1 MKGISMEVIANVK
14 AWASGLADLGV
25 SIAALAIIVE
35 VLGLGAMPFM
45 GDMSVISNV
54 TSIMAAVGSQGLMG
68 LVAVW
73 VLYSIWNKR

>member
-1 MKGISMEVIANVK
+1 MEVIANVK

>member
-1 MKGISMEVIANVK
+1 MKGISMEVIANVR

-35 VLGLGAMPFM
+35 VLGMGAIPFM

-54 TSIMAAVGSQGLMG
+54 SSIMASIGSEGLMG

-73 VLYSIWNKR
+73 VLYSIWNRR

>member
-1 MKGISMEVIANVK
+1 MEVIANVK

-54 TSIMAAVGSQGLMG
+54 SSIMATIGSEGLMG

-73 VLYSIWNKR
+73 VLYSIWKARK

>member
-1 MKGISMEVIANVK
+1 MKGFSMEVIANVK

-35 VLGLGAMPFM
+35 VLGMGAIPFM

-54 TSIMAAVGSQGLMG
+54 SSIMANLGGQGLIG

-73 VLYSIWNKR
+73 ILYEIWQKR

>member
-1 MKGISMEVIANVK
+1 MEVIANVK

-35 VLGLGAMPFM
+35 VLGMGAIPFM

-54 TSIMAAVGSQGLMG
+54 SSIMAGIGSEGLMG

-73 VLYSIWNKR
+73 VLYSIWNRR

>member
-25 SIAALAIIVE
+25 SLAALAIIVE

>member
-1 MKGISMEVIANVK
+1 MEVIANVR

-35 VLGLGAMPFM
+35 VLGMGAIPFM

-54 TSIMAAVGSQGLMG
+54 SSIMAGIGSEGLMG

-73 VLYSIWNKR
+73 VLYSIWNRR

>member
-1 MKGISMEVIANVK
+1 MEVIANVK

-25 SIAALAIIVE
+25 SLAALAIIVE

-54 TSIMAAVGSQGLMG
+54 SAIMAAIGSQGLMG

-73 VLYSIWNKR
+73 VLYSIWNRR

>member
-54 TSIMAAVGSQGLMG
+54 SAIMAAIGSQGLMG

-73 VLYSIWNKR
+73 VLYSIWNRR

>member
-1 MKGISMEVIANVK
+1 MEVIANVK
-14 AWASGLADLGV
+14 AWASGLEDLGV
-25 SIAALAIIVE
+25 SLAALAIIVE

>member
-1 MKGISMEVIANVK
+1 MKGFSMEVIANVK

-35 VLGLGAMPFM
+35 VLGMGAIPFM

-54 TSIMAAVGSQGLMG
+54 SSIMAGIGSEGLMG

-73 VLYSIWNKR
+73 VLYSIWNRR

>member
-1 MKGISMEVIANVK
+1 MEGIANVK

-54 TSIMAAVGSQGLMG
+54 SAIMAAIGSQGLMG

-73 VLYSIWNKR
+73 VLYAIWNKR

>member
-1 MKGISMEVIANVK
+1 MEVIANVK

-35 VLGLGAMPFM
+35 VLGMGAIPFM

-54 TSIMAAVGSQGLMG
+54 SSIMASIGSEGLMG

-73 VLYSIWNKR
+73 VLYSIWNRR

>member
-1 MKGISMEVIANVK
+1 MKGFSMEVIANVK

-35 VLGLGAMPFM
+35 VLGMGAIPFM

-54 TSIMAAVGSQGLMG
+54 SSIMASIGSEGLMG

-73 VLYSIWNKR
+73 VLYSIWNRR

>member
-1 MKGISMEVIANVK
+1 MEVIANVR

-35 VLGLGAMPFM
+35 VLGMGAIPFM

-54 TSIMAAVGSQGLMG
+54 SSIMASIGSEGLMG

-73 VLYSIWNKR
+73 VLYSIWNRR

>member
-1 MKGISMEVIANVK
+1 MEVIANVK

-35 VLGLGAMPFM
+35 VLGMGAITFM

-54 TSIMAAVGSQGLMG
+54 SSIMAGIGSEGLMG

-73 VLYSIWNKR
+73 GLYSIWNRR

>member
-1 MKGISMEVIANVK
+1 MEVIANVK

-54 TSIMAAVGSQGLMG
+54 SAIMAAIGSQGLMG

-73 VLYSIWNKR
+73 VLYSIWNRR

>member
-1 MKGISMEVIANVK
+1 MEVIANVK

-25 SIAALAIIVE
+25 SLAALAIIVE

>member
-1 MKGISMEVIANVK
+1 MEVIANVK

-73 VLYSIWNKR
+73 VLYSIWNRR

>member
-1 MKGISMEVIANVK
+1 MEVIANVK

-25 SIAALAIIVE
+25 SLAALAIIVE

-73 VLYSIWNKR
+73 VLYSIWNRR

>member
-1 MKGISMEVIANVK
+1 MEVIANVK

-73 VLYSIWNKR
+73 VLYAIWNKR

>member
-54 TSIMAAVGSQGLMG
+54 SAIMAAIGSQGLMG

>member
-1 MKGISMEVIANVK
+1 MEVIANVK

-73 VLYSIWNKR
+73 VLYSIWNKRSIV

>member
-73 VLYSIWNKR
+73 VLYSIWNRR

>member
-1 MKGISMEVIANVK
+1 MEILTRVK
-14 AWASGLADLGV
+14 TWAAGLADVGV
-25 SIAALAIIVE
+25 SIAALAIVVE

-54 TSIMAAVGSQGLMG
+54 SAIMAAIGSQGLMG

-73 VLYSIWNKR
+73 VLYSIWNRR

>member
-1 MKGISMEVIANVK
+1 MEVIANVK

-35 VLGLGAMPFM
+35 VLGMGAIPFM

-54 TSIMAAVGSQGLMG
+54 SSIMASIG
-68 LVAVW
+68 
-73 VLYSIWNKR
+73 SIWNRR